1 MNDISSD
8 NGHLAAEQRNAL
20 IDGELSPSEVKEVER
35 HLAQCHPCALAV
47 LAASQLKAATAR
59 AGQRYAASPETLGR
73 LAAQL
78 RPPAPKQVE
87 RRSLFAAGR
96 PGYLAWGALAASL
109 LLAVSLV
116 SWRQVRQTNA
126 LSAELLRSAP
136 ATLSSGA
143 APEVVSTDR
152 TQSSRDSRQSFPSA
166 STCRR
171 CFLQIWLC
179 WAVISAT

>member
-59 AGQRYAASPETLGR
+59 AGRRYAASPETLGR

-78 RPPAPKQVE
+78 RPPAPKQFE

-109 LLAVSLV
+109 LLVVSLV

-126 LSAELLRSAP
+126 LWQNCWISTWLPCRAALRLRSCQP
-136 ATLSSGA
+136 IATRRA
-143 APEVVSTDR
+143 VVS
-152 TQSSRDSRQSFPSA
+152 RQA
-166 STCRR
+166 S
-171 CFLQIWLC
+171 LQLQL
-179 WAVISAT
+179 A